1 MKRILVPT
9 DFAQSS
15 EGAANYA
22 LALASKLGMKVTLL
36 HVLEIY
42 QYTTWVQETEIIT
55 PVFPIEDMGKLEEV
69 AHHNLEQ
76 MIQRLN
82 VSWPNVFIDYK
93 LIKGQF
99 IFDLIAETAYPDS
112 AFVVVSST
120 SGRDFI
126 EKAKK
131 NFSVLFYESAC
142 PLIIVPDNVSYRPVN
157 KIIYATALHESDLL
171 VLQQIINLFNAYLPH
186 ISMLH
191 IDQHKP
197 NFGEMLKF
205 LGFQKLVNDQ
215 IGYSKIDFETIY
227 SRDIEGR
234 IKERSEK
241 EQTDMLVLVKE
252 NKGLLQ
258 SLFEASHSL
267 KISKITDIP
276 IILYSE
282 KLAKEGLYENNKA

>member
-1 MKRILVPT
+1 
-9 DFAQSS
+9 
-15 EGAANYA
+15 
-22 LALASKLGMKVTLL
+22 
-36 HVLEIY
+36 
-42 QYTTWVQETEIIT
+42 
-55 PVFPIEDMGKLEEV
+55 
-69 AHHNLEQ
+69 
-76 MIQRLN
+76 
-82 VSWPNVFIDYK
+82 
-93 LIKGQF
+93 
-99 IFDLIAETAYPDS
+99 
-112 AFVVVSST
+112 
-120 SGRDFI
+120 
-126 EKAKK
+126 
-131 NFSVLFYESAC
+131 
-142 PLIIVPDNVSYRPVN
+142 
-157 KIIYATALHESDLL
+157 
-171 VLQQIINLFNAYLPH
+171 
-186 ISMLH
+186 MLH

-197 NFGEMLKF
+197 NFGDMLKF

-282 KLAKEGLYENNKA
+282 KLVKEGLYENNKA